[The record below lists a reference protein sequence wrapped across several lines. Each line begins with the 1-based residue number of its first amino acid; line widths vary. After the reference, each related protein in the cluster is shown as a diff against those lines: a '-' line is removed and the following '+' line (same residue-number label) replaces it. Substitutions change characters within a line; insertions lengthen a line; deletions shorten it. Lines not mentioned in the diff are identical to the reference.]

1 VEEKV
6 VEKKPAWHGILVATA
21 LPLREDLSIDLD
33 AYGEHVRFLAGNGC
47 HGVVPNGSLGEYQTL
62 SAQERADVVRAAVAA
77 APAGF
82 AVVPG
87 VAAYGA
93 REARGWTEQAAEAG
107 CPAVMLLPPN
117 AYRADA
123 ETVLAHYREVAGVG
137 LPIVAYNNP
146 IDTKVDLTPALLA
159 RLHGEGLIVAVKE
172 FTGDVR
178 RAYEIAEL
186 APGLDVICGSDDVVL
201 ELALAGAPGWI
212 AGIPNALPVQCASLW
227 SLARAGDLSSALPLY
242 RGLHPLLRWDSRTEF
257 VQAIKLAMDLAGRHG
272 GPCRPPRLPLSD
284 VDAET
289 VRAAMSSA
297 GVAPAPA
304 GLVHA

>member
-1 VEEKV
+1 VEAKA
-6 VEKKPAWHGILVATA
+6 PWHGILVASA
-21 LPLREDLSIDLD
+21 LPLRDDLSIDFD
-33 AYGEHVRFLAGNGC
+33 AYAEHVRFLAGNGC

-62 SAQERADVVRAAVAA
+62 TAAERADVVRAAVAA

-82 AVVPG
+82 SVVPG
-87 VAAYGA
+87 VAAYGSG
-93 REARGWTEQAAEAG
+93 EARAWAEQAAEAG

-117 AYRADA
+117 AYRADP
-123 ETVLAHYREVAGVG
+123 ETVMAHYREVARAG

-146 IDTKVDLTPALLA
+146 IDTKVDLTPTLLA
-159 RLHGEGLIVAVKE
+159 RLHGEGLIVGVKE

-201 ELALAGAPGWI
+201 ELALAGSPGWI
-212 AGIPNALPVQCASLW
+212 AGIPNALPAECAALW
-227 SLARAGDLSSALPLY
+227 TASVAGDLAVALPLY
-242 RGLHPLLRWDSRTEF
+242 RRLHPLLRWDSKTPF
-257 VQAIKLAMDLAGRHG
+257 VQAIKLAMDLAGRYG

-284 VDAET
+284 VDSAT
-289 VRAAMSSA
+289 VRDAVAA
-297 GVAPAPA
+297 A